1 MHLTKIGEI
10 SHEDAASGY
19 RLCDSTGFCH
29 SGVRPSVQMERSLL
43 RLPGLS
49 GIRLWANAVPRPNSI
64 VIKNYCEGKIPR
76 PTQTQTQ
83 HIGGSKNLPLQPTCV
98 KSEFVLDSNQ
108 IRLTTPTPEGVRG
121 MGVPRSGPGS
131 LGREP
136 APIL

>member
-1 MHLTKIGEI
+1 MTELLDYASRENWGDDHENAFSWCRVRNSCGFRLT
-10 SHEDAASGY
+10 S
-19 RLCDSTGFCH
+19 
-29 SGVRPSVQMERSLL
+29 VRPSVQMERSLL

-108 IRLTTPTPEGVRG
+108 IRLTTPT
-121 MGVPRSGPGS
+121 SGGS
-131 LGREP
+131 GDGGSK
-136 APIL
+136 IG